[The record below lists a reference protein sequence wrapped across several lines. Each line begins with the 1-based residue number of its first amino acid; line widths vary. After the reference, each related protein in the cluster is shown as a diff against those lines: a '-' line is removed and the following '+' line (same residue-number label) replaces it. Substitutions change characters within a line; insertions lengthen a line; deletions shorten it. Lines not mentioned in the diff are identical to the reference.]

1 MGKIAEV
8 QEVTIADL
16 IPYANNAK
24 IHGAGQIE
32 KLKKSI
38 TEFGFITPCL
48 IDRDNNL
55 IAGHGRVMAAKELGM
70 TTVPCVYVDGLTE
83 TQRRAYILADNRLG
97 ELGEWNMD
105 LVFSELDELKDMDF
119 DIELTGFE
127 LPDDE
132 PNEVEDDGYDFKDV
146 VDHRASEG
154 DVWQL
159 GEHRLMCGD
168 SSSREDVEKLTG
180 GVRAKMV
187 FTDPPYG
194 VAIGSKNQM
203 LNAFQPSGR
212 QTENIMGDTLSTE
225 ELYEMLKAV
234 FINLREHAEEDCS
247 YYVTSPQGGEIGLMM
262 MMMMR
267 DAGLEVRHNLI
278 WEKNTATFSM
288 RRLDYDY
295 QHEPIFYT
303 WTKKHNYYGKG
314 QYHTTIWKFDKPR
327 KCDLHPTMKPIELVA
342 EALLNSSLENDP
354 VFDFFG
360 GSGTTLMACE
370 QLHRKCFMMEK
381 DPKFVDVI
389 LDRWEKTTGNV
400 AIKVE

>member
-262 MMMMR
+262 MMMR

>member
-97 ELGEWNMD
+97 ELGEWDMD
-105 LVFSELDELKDMDF
+105 LVFSELEELKDMDF

-180 GVRAKMV
+180 GGESQ
-187 FTDPPYG
+187 DG
-194 VAIGSKNQM
+194 VHRSSVWCSNRIKESDAQCLPEGW
-203 LNAFQPSGR
+203 
-212 QTENIMGDTLSTE
+212 
-225 ELYEMLKAV
+225 KAD
-234 FINLREHAEEDCS
+234 REHHWG
-247 YYVTSPQGGEIGLMM
+247 YPINRGIV
-262 MMMMR
+262 R
-267 DAGLEVRHNLI
+267 DAQSGIHQLEGTRRGRLLVLCNI
-278 WEKNTATFSM
+278 TAG
-288 RRLDYDY
+288 R
-295 QHEPIFYT
+295 
-303 WTKKHNYYGKG
+303 
-314 QYHTTIWKFDKPR
+314 
-327 KCDLHPTMKPIELVA
+327 
-342 EALLNSSLENDP
+342 
-354 VFDFFG
+354 
-360 GSGTTLMACE
+360 
-370 QLHRKCFMMEK
+370 
-381 DPKFVDVI
+381 
-389 LDRWEKTTGNV
+389 
-400 AIKVE
+400 